1 MKKRVLFVCMGNIC
15 RSPTA
20 EAVLREQVNRRGL
33 ADRVE
38 VDSAGTIG
46 YHAGEL
52 PDSRM
57 RKSASRRGYTL
68 DSRARQV
75 TAKDLETFDYV
86 LAMDKDNLFHL
97 HSLDRGGRFKD
108 RIGLLTNFLK
118 SRNADEVPDP
128 YYGGP
133 EGFEHVLDLVEEACE
148 GLLDVIS
155 RELQVGG
162 TKE

>member
-1 MKKRVLFVCMGNIC
+1 MKKSVLFVCMGNIC

-20 EAVLREQVNRRGL
+20 EAVFRALVRRRGL
-33 ADRVE
+33 EDTIE

-57 RKSASRRGYTL
+57 RKAAKNRGYTL

-75 TAKDLETFDYV
+75 NSRDIEAFDYI
-86 LAMDKDNLFHL
+86 LGMDKDNLFHL
-97 HSLDRGGRFKD
+97 YSLDRGGRHEHK
-108 RIGLLTNFLK
+108 IGLLTNFLK
-118 SRNADEVPDP
+118 HSNSGEVPDP

-133 EGFEHVLDLVEEACE
+133 EGFERVLDLVEEACE
-148 GLLDVIS
+148 GLLDTVVA
-155 RELQVGG
+155 ELEAEGA
-162 TKE
+162 KE